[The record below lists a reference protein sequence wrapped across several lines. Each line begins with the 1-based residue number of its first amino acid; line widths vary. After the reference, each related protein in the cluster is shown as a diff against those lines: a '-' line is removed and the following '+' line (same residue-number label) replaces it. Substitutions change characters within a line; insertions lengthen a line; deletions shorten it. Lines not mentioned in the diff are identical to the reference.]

1 MEYLFEHQRIAN
13 PDCYH
18 AHRYHLL
25 LLLPTENPTLTDDL
39 IPKDKTHA
47 LGDGVAVRVEQLAKR
62 GSFGGEQGGCK
73 GGSNFSG
80 LLASL
85 MIMMEILR
93 GVENGDF
100 IIEQRRPSF
109 TVERWVIL
117 PSLILPLKLSYC
129 PVVFTLRCFSRL

>member
-47 LGDGVAVRVEQLAKR
+47 LGDGVAVRVEQPLCLHNDA
-62 GSFGGEQGGCK
+62 SFLVNHCHRRDFALVLSCHGGVFCIRE
-73 GGSNFSG
+73 
-80 LLASL
+80 AH
-85 MIMMEILR
+85 
-93 GVENGDF
+93 
-100 IIEQRRPSF
+100 PSQ
-109 TVERWVIL
+109 W
-117 PSLILPLKLSYC
+117 SDG
-129 PVVFTLRCFSRL
+129 